1 MQIAH
6 LNYFPYGIDKGVY
19 HKLKIKSELALKHE
33 IQIKFYV
40 LSNYKEKVNDNFE
53 IISISNVNIV
63 LKKFFRYLVIE
74 KNFDFSRYDKIIL
87 RYPKSND
94 FSSIY
99 FIKKYGHK
107 IYSEHHTLE
116 IDEFASYGKGLSNR
130 FKIYLEK
137 KNIKFYVNNVRG
149 IIGVTNEIINSK
161 TKYLK
166 NSKPV
171 FLFSNGSCFEKSLKR
186 LKNSECLNFLF
197 VCTVFSPWS
206 GLERLLNSLNNYNFD
221 RCVKITLI
229 GKLSKEQLNLVD
241 KVNKKNLLSI
251 NTTGVVSPEKLEEY
265 YQEADACFGTLAL
278 YKKNMNEA
286 CSLKVR
292 GALSYGKPV
301 IYAYD
306 DTDFTG
312 NEKWNLKFE
321 SNDSL
326 LDIEQI
332 LSFVFD
338 IQQDKS
344 LGSEIEEYF
353 EKNISW
359 VPKLKNLEIFCNL
372 N

>member
-19 HKLKIKSELALKHE
+19 HKLKIKSELAIKHK

-40 LSNYKEKVNDNFE
+40 LSNYKEKVNDHFE
-53 IISISNVNIV
+53 ILSISNVNIV

-74 KNFDFSRYDKIIL
+74 KNFDFSSYDKIIL
-87 RYPKSND
+87 RYPKCND
-94 FSSIY
+94 FSSNY

-116 IDEFASYGKGLSNR
+116 IDEFASYGKGLRNR
-130 FKIYLEK
+130 FKILLEK
-137 KNIKFYVNNVRG
+137 RNIKFYVNNVRG
-149 IIGVTNEIINSK
+149 IIGVTNEITKSK
-161 TKYLK
+161 TIYLK
-166 NSKPV
+166 DSKPV
-171 FLFSNGSCFEKSLKR
+171 FLFSNGSCFKKPLKR

-197 VCTVFSPWS
+197 VCSVFSPWS

-278 YKKNMNEA
+278 YKKNMKEA

-292 GALSYGKPV
+292 EALSYGKPV

-321 SNDSL
+321 SNDTL

-332 LSFVFD
+332 LSFVSD
-338 IQQDKS
+338 IQHDKS